1 VIRKA
6 FHWVLNVLASVWLA
20 VGTLAFVGLWGI
32 VATAVPQGAANS
44 LPITTWADANPV
56 LEPVVNALG
65 LHQAFTAWLFL
76 ACLTLL
82 GVSTVVC
89 SWRRTKVA
97 YLRARVLRGAG
108 RADAGTLAGERD
120 LAIVLAPDTAPAEA
134 LHAARE
140 ALAELGLRTKMGEGV
155 LSAVSPWWSVWGS
168 AVFHCALV
176 ALMLFVL
183 IGNLQ
188 RSDGLMGV
196 SVGQTTPDA
205 PASYRVLTAGP
216 LHSWA
221 AVHRSFRVDSLDPD
235 LILDGVDR
243 GAVPTV
249 SVLDA
254 DGTVVKTQ
262 MVYPNMMLH
271 VGALSINCPAVG
283 LSANIGV
290 ESTAGVELGRSHE
303 LIDFS
308 QTATDGTVPV
318 GLLGI
323 FDRSGAV
330 QMRIGVTV
338 PLDKR
343 GGQFAEWIPSVPRAH
358 IVVYAL
364 DGATVLDSVIKT
376 GEAAQLPDGRSLRL
390 IELGWYARLSIVDDW
405 TTPFIYAAMTI
416 ALLGLSISLLA
427 RQQIVLAAVVDG
439 PDGPELAIR
448 MRLWRNVPTTRA
460 DVEAALAAELSGGS
474 AVPANDDKEIDS

>member
-1 VIRKA
+1 MIRKA
-6 FHWVLNVLASVWLA
+6 FHWVLNALASVWLA

-44 LPITTWADANPV
+44 LPITTWAKANPV

-76 ACLTLL
+76 ACVTLL
-82 GVSTVVC
+82 GISIVVC

-97 YLRARVLRGAG
+97 YLRARTLRAAA
-108 RADAGTLAGERD
+108 RADAASIAGEHELVITLAPGVA
-120 LAIVLAPDTAPAEA
+120 LAEA
-134 LHAARE
+134 LPVARE
-140 ALAELGLRTKMGEGV
+140 ALAELGVRTKVGEGV

-168 AVFHCALV
+168 AVFHWALV

-196 SVGQTTPDA
+196 SVGQTKPDA
-205 PASYRVLTAGP
+205 AASYGVLTTGP
-216 LHSWA
+216 LHSWSG
-221 AVHRSFRVDSLDPD
+221 VNRSFRVDALDPD
-235 LILDGVDR
+235 LKLGGVDR

-254 DGTVVKTQ
+254 TGKVVKTQ
-262 MVYPNMMLH
+262 LVYPNMMLH
-271 VGALSINCPAVG
+271 EGTVAINCPAVG
-283 LSANIGV
+283 LSADIGLESTGGV
-290 ESTAGVELGRSHE
+290 EIARSYE
-303 LIDFS
+303 PIDFS
-308 QTATDGTVPV
+308 QTATEGTVPV

-343 GGQFAEWIPSVPRAH
+343 GGQFGEWIPSVPRAH

-364 DGATVLDSVIKT
+364 NGATLVDTVIKT
-376 GEAAQLPDGRSLRL
+376 GEATQLPGGGSLRL
-390 IELGWYARLSIVDDW
+390 LGIGWYARLSIVDDW
-405 TTPFIYAAMTI
+405 TTPFIYAAMSI

-439 PDGPELAIR
+439 PDGPTLALR

-460 DVEAALAAELSGGS
+460 EIEAALAAALSGGTG
-474 AVPANDDKEIDS
+474 VPAHDDKEIAS

>member
-1 VIRKA
+1 MR
-6 FHWVLNVLASVWLA
+6 
-20 VGTLAFVGLWGI
+20 
-32 VATAVPQGAANS
+32 
-44 LPITTWADANPV
+44 
-56 LEPVVNALG
+56 
-65 LHQAFTAWLFL
+65 
-76 ACLTLL
+76 
-82 GVSTVVC
+82 
-89 SWRRTKVA
+89 
-97 YLRARVLRGAG
+97 
-108 RADAGTLAGERD
+108 ERSR
-120 LAIVLAPDTAPAEA
+120 APAEA